1 LKIFD
6 SLLGR
11 TTPAQPDLDRLF
23 RLPSA
28 ALTLQSA
35 FALRSTGQAGV
46 AYKREAGRGFAET
59 QEQIRQLLGL
69 GDGPDESAVS
79 VHEEQDAYGYSWIII
94 TCDDFE
100 RLVNLVHVVNGTLGD
115 EGYGAK
121 LLLSAFAFD
130 SRPEPAPAV
139 ATSPAVPDSLSIEEA
154 ASSGGFLDDTAPS
167 GTWTSAT
174 PIYLVYLFKRGT
186 FYPFVPTTAE
196 KQDVP
201 ASFLLAD
208 TLDSDLVIEKDL
220 EKRFPIWGVPV
231 H

>member
-1 LKIFD
+1 M
-6 SLLGR
+6 
-11 TTPAQPDLDRLF
+11 
-23 RLPSA
+23 
-28 ALTLQSA
+28 
-35 FALRSTGQAGV
+35 
-46 AYKREAGRGFAET
+46 
-59 QEQIRQLLGL
+59 
-69 GDGPDESAVS
+69 
-79 VHEEQDAYGYSWIII
+79 
-94 TCDDFE
+94 
-100 RLVNLVHVVNGTLGD
+100 HVVNGTLGD